1 MPSGSFC
8 RFRSVVPKPLPELAV
23 RSLGEELCV
32 GARDRVP
39 VGRCILN
46 TQKGQSPLVG
56 GRDHLPSD
64 CRHGTAPTHTSW
76 MLAGPCHSPC
86 LGSQG
91 APTAHTLS
99 HDSCP
104 WPTPR
109 LSLSLALCPALRQPG
124 SLCAAALVCWADIPS
139 CLLHHSHSRS
149 DLHLLLTV
157 TGSREP
163 GRDRQGGPA
172 PCLWLSN
179 HATQAC
185 VT

>member
-23 RSLGEELCV
+23 RSLGQELCV
-32 GARDRVP
+32 GARDR
-39 VGRCILN
+39 
-46 TQKGQSPLVG
+46 
-56 GRDHLPSD
+56 
-64 CRHGTAPTHTSW
+64 RHGTAPTHTSW

-179 HATQAC
+179 HATRAG